1 MAPQLLPDQ
10 AIDEALTTLQW
21 QREGDELV
29 KTVTRKDFAAALAY
43 VNEVGALAEAR
54 NHHPDISISWNKV
67 TLRLSTHSAGG
78 LTQFGSRYGAGG
90 RPARFP
96 EARFPVDQG
105 SEVLPVTSIHAVALP
120 SYRPRPSR

>member
-1 MAPQLLPDQ
+1 VARAVDREGKPKWQRSGYKYHMAPQLLPDK
-10 AIDEALTTLQW
+10 AIDQALTTLHW

-67 TLRLSTHSAGG
+67 SLRLSTHSAGG
-78 LTQFGSRYGAGG
+78 LTQADVDL
-90 RPARFP
+90 AQ
-96 EARFPVDQG
+96 AVDQID
-105 SEVLPVTSIHAVALP
+105 S
-120 SYRPRPSR
+120 